1 MKIPAEVK
9 SMPKVELHQHLDG
22 SIPPAVTWRI
32 MKSFGLNPVETYPE
46 MRKLLQ
52 LQPEEEGSLLA
63 YLDKFHYPMWVTQ
76 FYENLQDVTH
86 AVASEA
92 AKQGVRVFELRYA
105 PVIHMYAGLT
115 VRQAIRSV
123 LTGLNRA
130 VKTHDIRC
138 GLTVIAMRQHGPHVA
153 KILAKAAVSEAEWLH
168 DRCGVIGFDIA
179 GMERGNPPRL
189 FDSAYEIARRGGL
202 GLTAHAGEDASPRYV
217 WEAIDELGCTRVGHG
232 CSSVTDKALLK
243 RLARD
248 RILVECCPTSNYQTG
263 AVKRGQPHPIFTF
276 LEYGIPVAI
285 CTDNT
290 TVSRTSHYQE
300 SAFVA
305 AEIGVE
311 AVRQIH
317 RDAEQY
323 SFIGRTEQWKRTE
336 KGAKHVTP
344 REMPQGNGKG
354 AGSPNAPKASRA
366 KGSSRA

>member
-1 MKIPAEVK
+1 MKIPADVK
-9 SMPKVELHQHLDG
+9 SLPKVELHQHLDG
-22 SIPPAVTWRI
+22 SIPPPVTWRI
-32 MKSFGLNPVETYPE
+32 MKSFGLNPVDTYPE
-46 MRKLLQ
+46 MRRLLQ

-76 FYENLQDVTH
+76 FYENLQDVTE
-86 AVASEA
+86 AVVTEA
-92 AKQGVRVFELRYA
+92 TKQGVRVFELRYA

-130 VKTHDIRC
+130 VEKHGIRC
-138 GLTVIAMRQHGPHVA
+138 GLIVIAMRQHGPHVA

-202 GLTAHAGEDASPRYV
+202 GLTAHAGEDASPRYI
-217 WEAIDELGCTRVGHG
+217 WEAIDELGCTRIGHG
-232 CSSVTDKALLK
+232 CSAVTDKALLK

-248 RILVECCPTSNYQTG
+248 KILVECCPTSNYQTG
-263 AVKRGQPHPIFTF
+263 AVKRGEPHPIFTF

-290 TVSRTSHYQE
+290 TVSRTSHDHE

-305 AEIGVE
+305 AEVGVE
-311 AVRQIH
+311 TVRAIH
-317 RDAEQY
+317 REAEQH
-323 SFIGRTEQWKRTE
+323 SFIGRTEAWKRTE
-336 KGAKHVTP
+336 KGAKHVLP
-344 REMPQGNGKG
+344 REMHREDGNGVKT
-354 AGSPNAPKASRA
+354 STKKKARSA
-366 KGSSRA
+366 